1 MIYREQPSPGYEQL
15 KSMALAFVR
24 RMKVGE
30 EPGAYKK
37 EACESGP
44 STYGAYHAAVILSL
58 FGELDREGRENLDR
72 WAERI
77 NALQCP
83 GGYFSNRPGDAARRR
98 GPDEL
103 DPVWHFTRGMLWTL
117 YLLGRKPARTLDFLE
132 PLLNKEAMYRYV
144 KKYDWSNSWAA
155 GNQICALSTAM
166 FALRDFFGVPYV
178 DEVLE
183 YGMFPAL
190 EELLDPKTGYWGC
203 QFGADLRNGQFG
215 TIHVL
220 PTYFAQG
227 WDYRY
232 LERSV
237 DSTLAC
243 QNPDGSFWPCGSDC
257 PDFDGAYMLYNL
269 HRLTDYRREDVECA
283 ARLYVRHAQ
292 MHKAADGVGFTI
304 HRRDSRPEQ
313 WVSRPHFIWLD
324 GDTSAREE
332 IRDEDPTR
340 DMIMLGSWFYPQSL
354 ALMSGLLGDTGFEG
368 PWRLTRAC
376 LHECNVDREPGDTS
390 LPNRKEAFH
399 GAL

>member
-203 QFGADLRNGQFG
+203 QFGADLRDRSG
-215 TIHVL
+215 
-220 PTYFAQG
+220 PAAQTA
-227 WDYRY
+227 RI
-232 LERSV
+232 
-237 DSTLAC
+237 
-243 QNPDGSFWPCGSDC
+243 
-257 PDFDGAYMLYNL
+257 
-269 HRLTDYRREDVECA
+269 LT
-283 ARLYVRHAQ
+283 
-292 MHKAADGVGFTI
+292 
-304 HRRDSRPEQ
+304 
-313 WVSRPHFIWLD
+313 
-324 GDTSAREE
+324 
-332 IRDEDPTR
+332 
-340 DMIMLGSWFYPQSL
+340 
-354 ALMSGLLGDTGFEG
+354 GLICSIICI
-368 PWRLTRAC
+368 A
-376 LHECNVDREPGDTS
+376 
-390 LPNRKEAFH
+390 
-399 GAL
+399 